1 MKKNSRQVPATPPT
15 LPSLSALQAERQ
27 ARQQLHQLY
36 IQQPELCLEVIRR
49 WLENSQQPTASS
61 TSTPGAPRPTGKP

>member
-15 LPSLSALQAERQ
+15 LPSFSALQAERQ

-36 IQQPELCLEVIRR
+36 VQQPELCLEVIRR
-49 WLENSQQPTASS
+49 WLASSPQPTASS
-61 TSTPGAPRPTGKP
+61 ALSSGAPRSTSKP